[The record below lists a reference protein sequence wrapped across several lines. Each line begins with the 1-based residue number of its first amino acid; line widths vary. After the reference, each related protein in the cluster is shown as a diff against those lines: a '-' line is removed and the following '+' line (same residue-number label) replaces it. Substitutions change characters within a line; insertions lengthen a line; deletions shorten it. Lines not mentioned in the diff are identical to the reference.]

1 MNTIS
6 TKLFL
11 EQVRAGAELHPQT
24 ASWAVVQVG
33 RFQYECDLRNMTQS
47 EAAEFEG
54 LYRSARLRFAHPGDF
69 TVAPCC
75 FRRKELR
82 TRIVDAA
89 RLTSIGRNTKR

>member
-24 ASWAVVQVG
+24 ASLAVVQVG
-33 RFQYECDLRNMTQS
+33 RLQYECDLRRMTRS

-75 FRRKELR
+75 FRSKELC